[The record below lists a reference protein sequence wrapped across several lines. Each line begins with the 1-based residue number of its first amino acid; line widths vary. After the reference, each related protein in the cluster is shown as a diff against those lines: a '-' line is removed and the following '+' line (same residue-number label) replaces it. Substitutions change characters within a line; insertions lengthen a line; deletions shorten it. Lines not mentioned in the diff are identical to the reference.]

1 MVRNHINIQDQFL
14 NRMRKERIT
23 VIVELITGEKIEGQ
37 IISFDNF
44 SLILR
49 NENERLIYKHAI
61 SSVFPR
67 EKREWTKIP
76 DERG

>member
-14 NRMRKERIT
+14 NRMRKERVT
-23 VIVELITGEKIEGQ
+23 VIIELITGERIEGQ
-37 IISFDNF
+37 ITSFDNF
-44 SLILR
+44 SLIVR

-76 DERG
+76 DEKG

>member
-1 MVRNHINIQDQFL
+1 MARNHINIQDQFL

-23 VIVELITGEKIEGQ
+23 VIVELVTGERIEGQ

-61 SSVFPR
+61 LSVFPR
-67 EKREWTKIP
+67 EKREWMKIP

>member
-1 MVRNHINIQDQFL
+1 MVRDHINIQDQFL

-23 VIVELITGEKIEGQ
+23 VVIELITGERIEGQ
-37 IISFDNF
+37 ITSFDNF
-44 SLILR
+44 SLIVR

-61 SSVFPR
+61 SSVFSR

-76 DERG
+76 DQKG